1 MKTIFSLAALLICIN
16 LFAQDETS
24 VSFVAYWKKG
34 DTKTYMVTK
43 KNIQYKN
50 DTLVKESTD
59 GYIVKFVVVDST
71 ATSYVIDWNYENTLF
86 QSTAL
91 PKEVVP
97 VLEKY
102 KNINIRYT
110 TDELGAFKEVLNW
123 KEVGKMMN
131 EMFDKLLS
139 SLSENKTDVS
149 KAIKPF
155 KEIYSSKE
163 GIESLVMKEIQYFH
177 WPFGIAAVY
186 GDTLRYEEYLPNM
199 LGGDPIKAN
208 GAFYFEQVDFEN
220 EKCKFVNTLDL
231 DSVDTKRVLTDVMNS
246 MVAKISYESKKEREE
261 KTKELQEEF
270 GKMGMKVTDYNTFH
284 FLYNPGWPIKIHT
297 KRISLITTSGSIGK
311 RIDEVVI
318 EELN

>member
-1 MKTIFSLAALLICIN
+1 MKNIFLFSALLVCLN
-16 LFAQDETS
+16 LFAQDEES
-24 VSFVAYWKKG
+24 VSFVAYWNKG

-43 KNIQYKN
+43 KNVQYKN
-50 DTLVKESTD
+50 DTLDKESTD
-59 GYIVKFVVVDST
+59 AYVVKFVVVDST

-86 QSTAL
+86 QSTKL
-91 PKEVVP
+91 PKEVLP
-97 VLEKY
+97 VLDKY
-102 KNINIRYT
+102 KNINIRYS

-123 KEVGKMMN
+123 KEIGKMMN
-131 EMFDKLLS
+131 EMFDKVLS
-139 SLSENKTDVS
+139 ALPDNSADVS

-163 GIESLVMKEIQYFH
+163 GIEGLVVKEIQYFH

-208 GAFYFEQVDFEN
+208 GAFYFEQVDFDAS
-220 EKCKFVNTLDL
+220 KCKFVNTLDL
-231 DSVDTKRVLTDVMNS
+231 DSIDTKRVLTDVMNS
-246 MVAKISYESKKEREE
+246 MVSKISYDSKKEREE
-261 KTKELQEEF
+261 KTKELQDEF
-270 GKMGMKVTDYNTFH
+270 SKMQMKITDYNTFH
-284 FLYNPGWPIKIHT
+284 YLYNPGWPIKIHT
-297 KRISLITTSGSIGK
+297 KRVSLITTSGGVGK